1 MTFIKHKKLFG
12 NSRLLPCPSRG
23 LCKCIASY
31 SELNVLISRL
41 PTFLS
46 SLFVIHYCAWQKQV
60 FYKRLLFYSM
70 CVDHVGAGEFTIH
83 FSPGDRG
90 LYLPSLA
97 KKVNAPLM
105 PEGGGG
111 GGFK

>member
-1 MTFIKHKKLFG
+1 
-12 NSRLLPCPSRG
+12 
-23 LCKCIASY
+23 
-31 SELNVLISRL
+31 
-41 PTFLS
+41 
-46 SLFVIHYCAWQKQV
+46 
-60 FYKRLLFYSM
+60 M

-90 LYLPSLA
+90 LHLPSLA

-111 GGFK
+111 GGGEAGISNDWCIT

>member
-1 MTFIKHKKLFG
+1 
-12 NSRLLPCPSRG
+12 
-23 LCKCIASY
+23 
-31 SELNVLISRL
+31 
-41 PTFLS
+41 
-46 SLFVIHYCAWQKQV
+46 
-60 FYKRLLFYSM
+60 M

-111 GGFK
+111 GGSNDWCISKTQHFSTLGARMSDHCIGALLYIMNKLAAVYKMFQS

>member
-1 MTFIKHKKLFG
+1 
-12 NSRLLPCPSRG
+12 
-23 LCKCIASY
+23 
-31 SELNVLISRL
+31 
-41 PTFLS
+41 
-46 SLFVIHYCAWQKQV
+46 
-60 FYKRLLFYSM
+60 M

-90 LYLPSLA
+90 LHLPSLA

-111 GGFK
+111 GGGEAGVSNDWCIIISKTCQTCRFLT

>member
-1 MTFIKHKKLFG
+1 
-12 NSRLLPCPSRG
+12 
-23 LCKCIASY
+23 
-31 SELNVLISRL
+31 
-41 PTFLS
+41 
-46 SLFVIHYCAWQKQV
+46 
-60 FYKRLLFYSM
+60 M

-90 LYLPSLA
+90 LHLPSLA

-111 GGFK
+111 GGGEAGVSNDWCIRRKIFINKASKVSGTRLGLECEVCHAILDP

>member
-1 MTFIKHKKLFG
+1 
-12 NSRLLPCPSRG
+12 
-23 LCKCIASY
+23 
-31 SELNVLISRL
+31 
-41 PTFLS
+41 
-46 SLFVIHYCAWQKQV
+46 
-60 FYKRLLFYSM
+60 M

-90 LYLPSLA
+90 LHLPSLA

-111 GGFK
+111 GEAGVSNDWCIIY